1 MRAGFCTLVCLSSLL
16 CLPSLAFAAAPCER
30 LMATADGHSPPYL
43 WPDPQRP
50 GKFLG
55 AHVDLVKQLSSE
67 LQLPIKLLDSGSWF
81 AAQQEVQS
89 GRVDLLFGAFL
100 DLPGNQQLDYLQP
113 ATWPQ
118 QLTTA
123 STDPLAVL
131 VPAGQSDSSP
141 LSVQSPEQYLALGH
155 NSACNTPLLRG
166 QLSKKLAELRAS
178 GLLDSLLQT
187 NLRLWQT
194 QQHVVLPVLDV
205 PKP

>member
-16 CLPSLAFAAAPCER
+16 CLPSLVFAAAPCER

-67 LQLPIKLLDSGSWF
+67 LQLPIKLLDS
-81 AAQQEVQS
+81 
-89 GRVDLLFGAFL
+89 
-100 DLPGNQQLDYLQP
+100 
-113 ATWPQ
+113 
-118 QLTTA
+118 
-123 STDPLAVL
+123 
-131 VPAGQSDSSP
+131 
-141 LSVQSPEQYLALGH
+141 
-155 NSACNTPLLRG
+155 
-166 QLSKKLAELRAS
+166 
-178 GLLDSLLQT
+178 LLQT